1 MGDLG
6 VVPLGDKERA
16 DFYQQ
21 RMKALEMQ
29 MHGPATGSEAYMHT
43 LYLQFCRWDSARVE
57 RNKALKLL
65 GQPVQP
71 VKPEPVPPMVQA
83 LANIFFP

>member
-1 MGDLG
+1 MGDFA
-6 VVPLGDKERA
+6 PLPLNPEQRVA
-16 DFYQQ
+16 VAQQ
-21 RMKALEMQ
+21 RMKDLEQ
-29 MHGPATGSEAYMHT
+29 LMHGPATGSEAHMHA
-43 LYLQFCRWDSARVE
+43 LYLNLCRWDSARVV
-57 RNKALKLL
+57 RNQALQLL